1 MTDAPRQ
8 PMLERLDVLVGDW
21 RMVAS
26 VEGRPTAQAR
36 TTFEWIDGGAF
47 LRQYAEAEP
56 ADFEPLPE
64 WVTNSPL
71 PTTSIVGLDD
81 TAGEYTMLYSDAREV
96 YRVYRMAFADRT
108 WTVWRDAPGFNQ
120 RLTATLDAGG
130 DTITGR
136 WERSDDGATWFTDFE
151 FVYTRIG

>member
-81 TAGEYTMLYSDAREV
+81 TAGEYTMLYSDARGV
-96 YRVYRMAFADRT
+96 YRVYRMTLADGVLT
-108 WTVWRDAPGFNQ
+108 IWRDAPGFFQ
-120 RLTATLDAGG
+120 RLTATFSDGG
-130 DTITGR
+130 ATFTGR
-136 WERSDDGATWFTDFE
+136 WDRSPEGATWVTDFD